1 MNLVLVTG
9 GAGFIGSHLV
19 RALLSRGDRVRMLD
33 NFSTGKRENLADVDG
48 SLEIF
53 EGDLRDPAL
62 LQNVAQGVDFVF
74 HFAAFV
80 SVPQSMVEPQL
91 CYDVNVTGTLNLL
104 EAARAAGVKQVV
116 IASSAAVYG
125 ESQELPL
132 CEETVSQTLSP
143 YAATKQVSEVFAGM
157 YTHALNL
164 PIVALRFFNVN
175 GPRQSPDSDYAAVIP
190 IFIQRMRDEQAVII
204 YGDGHKECDF
214 VYVGEVVRAVLLAAE
229 KPQAAGLVINVGSGE
244 TVSII
249 DLAETLSSTLSD
261 APAPQFA
268 SPRAGDINLSQGDP
282 SRAEQVLGFRAQ
294 ISLADGFAET
304 VERMQT

>member
-33 NFSTGKRENLADVDG
+33 NFSTGKRDNLADVDG
-48 SLEIF
+48 YLEIF

-164 PIVALRFFNVN
+164 PIVALRFFIVY
-175 GPRQSPDSDYAAVIP
+175 GPIQSPDTDYAAVIP
-190 IFIQRMRDEQAVII
+190 IFIQRLRDEQAVII
-204 YGDGHKECDF
+204 YGDGNQERDF

-229 KPQAAGLVINVGSGE
+229 KPQAAGLVINVCSGE

-249 DLAETLSSTLSD
+249 DLAETLSS
-261 APAPQFA
+261 
-268 SPRAGDINLSQGDP
+268 
-282 SRAEQVLGFRAQ
+282 
-294 ISLADGFAET
+294 
-304 VERMQT
+304 